1 MCKKA
6 PFEEGQARCGHLRG
20 RDHQHALDARQRGE
34 QASSST
40 PAARQQH
47 DHASTQQQQKGG
59 SRTHLFSR
67 SLSHTQSR
75 FSCVTQ
81 DYLDALGWAKSIGG
95 YAGLVGRANA
105 NLAVLE
111 KFVAATPW
119 MEFLA
124 TDATARSNT
133 SVCLKIT
140 DLDAA
145 GVKKMAAILE
155 KEDVALDVGAYRSAP
170 PGFRIW
176 CGPTVESSDL
186 EALLP
191 WLEWAHAEAK
201 A

>member
-1 MCKKA
+1 MYLSNEA
-6 PFEEGQARCGHLRG
+6 FR
-20 RDHQHALDARQRGE
+20 
-34 QASSST
+34 
-40 PAARQQH
+40 
-47 DHASTQQQQKGG
+47 KG
-59 SRTHLFSR
+59 F
-67 SLSHTQSR
+67 
-75 FSCVTQ
+75 
-81 DYLDALGWAKSIGG
+81 
-95 YAGLVGRANA
+95 
-105 NLAVLE
+105 AVLE

>member
-1 MCKKA
+1 M
-6 PFEEGQARCGHLRG
+6 L
-20 RDHQHALDARQRGE
+20 
-34 QASSST
+34 T
-40 PAARQQH
+40 
-47 DHASTQQQQKGG
+47 
-59 SRTHLFSR
+59 
-67 SLSHTQSR
+67 
-75 FSCVTQ
+75 
-81 DYLDALGWAKSIGG
+81 
-95 YAGLVGRANA
+95 
-105 NLAVLE
+105 
-111 KFVAATPW
+111 
-119 MEFLA
+119 
-124 TDATARSNT
+124 RSNT